1 MTDNDTPQ
9 PIHMNRKDSAV
20 DFLQLVV
27 AGRIDEAYGNYV
39 DMDGKHHNPF
49 SPPGFPA
56 LQKAMIEN
64 HIQFPAK
71 QISVKNVVSDGDLI
85 AVHSHIVVQSG
96 DAGLAA
102 IHIFRFQDGKIAEL
116 WDCVQSLP
124 ADSPNTDGAF

>member
-1 MTDNDTPQ
+1 MTDSDSPQ
-9 PIHMNRKDSAV
+9 SVHRDRRQSAV

-27 AGRIDEAYGNYV
+27 AGRIDEAYGKYI
-39 DMDGKHHNPF
+39 DMEGKHHNPF

-56 LQKAMIEN
+56 LQKAMVEN

-71 QISVKNVVSDGDLI
+71 QISIKNVVNDGDLT

-102 IHIFRFQDGKIAEL
+102 VHIFRFQGDKVVEL
-116 WDCVQSLP
+116 WDCVQPLP
-124 ADSPNTDGAF
+124 VDSPNTDGAF